1 MSISHNIAL
10 YTFPSKSEPQKEIVV
25 NLYYNLA
32 KTNYVTAK
40 PEQRG
45 YYLSAQPIE
54 KFKTDG
60 GINFV
65 RFGAYTGTHLLIK
78 PAKSY
83 SASELTRLAAY
94 ISKEKVKKLVDWVIA
109 NNNFSPE
116 DYDLKEI
123 S

>member
-1 MSISHNIAL
+1 MSQNRKITL
-10 YTFPSKSEPQKEIVV
+10 YTFVNKFEPEKEIVV
-25 NLYYNLA
+25 DLYYNLA
-32 KTNYVTAK
+32 KVNYATASSK
-40 PEQRG
+40 NRG

-83 SASELTRLAAY
+83 SASELTKLAAY